1 MRVLLIED
9 EGALGDAV
17 QHRLRSAQ
25 HAVDWVETLAD
36 ARAALAAVPYGLVL
50 LDLHLPDGHGLDL
63 LRGLRADGDRL
74 PVIILTARDQIGDR
88 IRGLDLG
95 ADDYLV
101 KPFDLNELLA
111 RVRAV
116 GRRYCGDPNPRM
128 RLGAMEVDLVNRGV
142 TVAGRPV
149 ELTGKEWS
157 LLSSLAA
164 RPASI
169 RSKQELEDAMYAFD
183 CEIGSN
189 TVEVYVSRLRKKL
202 GRTVITTLRGIG
214 YRLGKPE

>member
-63 LRGLRADGDRL
+63 LRGLRANGDRL

-101 KPFDLNELLA
+101 KPFDLNELQA
-111 RVRAV
+111 RLHAV
-116 GRRYCGDPNPRM
+116 SRRYQGDPNPRLK
-128 RLGAMEVDLVNRGV
+128 LGSVEIDLADRR
-142 TVAGRPV
+142 VAANTRTV
-149 ELTGKEWS
+149 ELTGKEWA
-157 LLSSLAA
+157 LLSCLAE
-164 RPASI
+164 RPSSI
-169 RSKQELEDAMYAFD
+169 
-183 CEIGSN
+183 
-189 TVEVYVSRLRKKL
+189 
-202 GRTVITTLRGIG
+202 
-214 YRLGKPE
+214 

>member
-36 ARAALAAVPYGLVL
+36 GRAALDAVPYGLVL

-157 LLSSLAA
+157 LLSSLA
-164 RPASI
+164 RISQTGGVH
-169 RSKQELEDAMYAFD
+169 R
-183 CEIGSN
+183 GS
-189 TVEVYVSRLRKKL
+189 E
-202 GRTVITTLRGIG
+202 
-214 YRLGKPE
+214 